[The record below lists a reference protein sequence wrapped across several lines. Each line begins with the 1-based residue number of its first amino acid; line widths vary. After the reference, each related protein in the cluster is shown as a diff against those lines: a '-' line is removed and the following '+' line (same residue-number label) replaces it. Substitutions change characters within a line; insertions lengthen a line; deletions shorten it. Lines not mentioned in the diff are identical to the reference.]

1 MSGPDTSIASRAG
14 RHSPGE
20 ARQRRTVLITG
31 ASGGIGLELAKLF
44 AADGDSLI
52 LVGRDRDRLEAA
64 GAQLEAEFSVPVRR
78 LPGDLSEPG
87 AASRLWAEAS
97 SAGESVDVLVN
108 NAGVGLYGPV
118 EEQDPAALDRMV
130 ELNVVALTAL
140 TRLALPG
147 MLRRRRGRILNVGSL
162 VGFQPGGPRMAAY
175 YATKAYVLS
184 FSRGLAAELAGSG
197 VSVTVLAP
205 GPTETQFDGRSGAEA
220 DVPYKRLPKMTSA
233 AVARAGYRGL
243 KRGVKVVVPGL
254 VTKAMAF
261 AGEFSPRSI
270 ALEVNRWLWQPRRSR
285 AKGATPE

>member
-1 MSGPDTSIASRAG
+1 MSGPDATMARRKG
-14 RHSPGE
+14 RLSSVE

-44 AADGDSLI
+44 AADRDSLI
-52 LVGRDRDRLEAA
+52 LVARDRDRLEAA
-64 GAQLEAEFSVPVRR
+64 GARLHAEFRAPVRCI
-78 LPGDLSEPG
+78 PGDLSEPG

-97 SAGESVDVLVN
+97 SAEPSIDVLVN

-118 EEQDPAALDRMV
+118 ETHDPATLDRML
-130 ELNVVALTAL
+130 ELNVVALTTL
-140 TRLALPG
+140 TRLALPE
-147 MLRRRRGRILNVGSL
+147 MLRRRRGRILNVASV

-205 GPTETQFDGRSGAEA
+205 GPTETRFDDRSGAEA

-233 AVARAGYRGL
+233 AVARAGYRGM
-243 KRGVKVVVPGL
+243 KRGANLVVPGL
-254 VTKAMAF
+254 VTKVMAF
-261 AGEFSPRSI
+261 AGELPPRSI
-270 ALEVNRWLWQPRRSR
+270 ALAVNRWLWQPRRSR
-285 AKGATPE
+285 